1 MPYNP
6 LGLKFSGQNS
16 VCIILQS
23 EVAEC
28 GLACL
33 AMIACYHG
41 YKTDITSLRQKYTSS
56 LKGLNLQQLIK
67 FADQMGFAARP
78 VRTELEGTQ
87 TLSLPCILHWDLTH
101 YVVLVTANNKHFI
114 VHDPASGRRSYSHA
128 EFSKHFT
135 GVALELRPT
144 PNFEKKEEVNPVRL
158 QDFWTRIYGLK
169 RNIIQVLF
177 LSAILQL
184 LALLAPLYQQIV
196 VDEVITKQ
204 DSDLLTVLALGFLIS
219 GVMSIAIGYLR
230 SLVVLHFSNLLSF
243 QMRINVFRHLMRLPL
258 EFFEKRHLGDITSR
272 MSSLGPISN
281 LFTNGIVSVVLD
293 SILGLS
299 TLALAFAY
307 SYQLTL
313 LVLLFLFLG
322 FAIQLIVFPII
333 KAKNEQI
340 LQFGANEATNFMETI
355 RAARAIKIFGRESFK
370 ESIWQNLATESMNAN
385 ISLTKFNLNLGVG
398 TGTLTLLQSIIVLY
412 IGAGL
417 VIDGSMTLGMLFAY
431 QAYAGQFTGRIN
443 GLIGQFLNFKMV
455 KLHLSRLADIVH
467 TEAEIGVSNNFT
479 MPSLADKPQLSL
491 SNVCFRYGT
500 EEPYIFSDINLNI
513 EYGEMIA
520 ITGASGNGKSTLLK
534 VMLGLLKP
542 DSGALSI
549 GGQRIEEIGLQGY
562 RSQFAAVMQDD
573 QLLSGSISENISFF
587 DPNSSQER
595 VIQCAKFAFLH
606 HEIISNPMGY
616 HSLIGEMGTILSG
629 GQKQRL
635 LIARAL
641 YKNPS
646 VIFLDEG
653 TANLD
658 VKTEASLGTV
668 LRKLEM
674 TKIIIAH
681 RPALIRIADRIFDLS
696 SAGLVEISWE
706 TYEANNSLP
715 A

>member
-6 LGLKFSGQNS
+6 LGLTFSGHNS
-16 VCIILQS
+16 VPIILQS

-101 YVVLVTANNKHFI
+101 YVVLVTANKKHFV
-114 VHDPASGRRSYSHA
+114 VHDPASGRRNYSHP

-184 LALLAPLYQQIV
+184 FALLAPLYQQIV

-322 FAIQLIVFPII
+322 FAIQLIVFPVI

-370 ESIWQNLATESMNAN
+370 ESIWQNLATQSMNAN

-467 TEAEIGVSNNFT
+467 TEAEIGVNDNFL

-491 SNVCFRYGT
+491 SNVGFRYGT
-500 EEPYIFSDINLNI
+500 QEPYIFRNINLNI

-542 DSGALSI
+542 DSGTLSI

-587 DPNSSQER
+587 DPNSRQDR
-595 VIQCAKFAFLH
+595 VIQCAKLAFLH
-606 HEIISNPMGY
+606 NEIMANPMGY

-658 VKTEASLGTV
+658 VKTEAALGTV
-668 LRKLEM
+668 LRKLAM
-674 TKIIIAH
+674 TKVIIAH

-696 SAGLVEISWE
+696 TAGLVEISWE
-706 TYEANNSLP
+706 TYKTNNSLP

>member
-1 MPYNP
+1 MTFTP
-6 LGLKFSGQNS
+6 LGLAFSGQNP
-16 VCIILQS
+16 VPIILQS

-33 AMIACYHG
+33 AMIACHHG
-41 YKTDITSLRQKYTSS
+41 YKTDVMSLRQKHTSS

-78 VRTELEGTQ
+78 VRTELEGAL
-87 TLSLPCILHWDLTH
+87 TLDLPCVLHWDLSH
-101 YVVLVTANNKHFI
+101 YVVLVSANQKHFI
-114 VHDPASGRRSYSHA
+114 VHDPASGRKKYSHA

-135 GVALELRPT
+135 GIALELRST
-144 PNFEKKEEVNPVRL
+144 PSFEKKEENNPVRL
-158 QDFWTRIYGLK
+158 QDFWTKIYGLK

-184 LALLAPLYQQIV
+184 FALLAPLYQQIV

-204 DSDLLTVLALGFLIS
+204 DSDLLTVLALGFLIT
-219 GVMSIAIGYLR
+219 GVMNIAIGYLR

-258 EFFEKRHLGDITSR
+258 DFFEKRHIGDITSR

-299 TLALAFAY
+299 TLALAFLY

-322 FAIQLIVFPII
+322 FAIQLVVFPII
-333 KAKNEQI
+333 KAKNEEI

-355 RAARAIKIFGRESFK
+355 RAARAIKIFSRESFK
-370 ESIWQNLATESMNAN
+370 ESTWQNLATQNMNAN

-398 TGTLTLLQSIIVLY
+398 TGTLALVQSIIVLY

-431 QAYAGQFTGRIN
+431 QAYAGQFTARIN
-443 GLIGQFLNFKMV
+443 GLIGQFLNFKML

-467 TEAEIGVSNNFT
+467 TEAEIGVGDNFT
-479 MPSLADKPQLSL
+479 MPRLTEKPRLILSKV
-491 SNVCFRYGT
+491 SFRYGT
-500 EEPYIFSDINLNI
+500 EEPYIFRDIDLDVG
-513 EYGEMIA
+513 YGEMIA
-520 ITGASGNGKSTLLK
+520 ITGASGSGKSTLLK

-542 DSGALSI
+542 NHGTLSI
-549 GGQRIEEIGLQGY
+549 GGQRIQEIGLQGY
-562 RSQFAAVMQDD
+562 RSRFAAVMQDD

-587 DPNSSQER
+587 DPNASQDH
-595 VIQCAKFAFLH
+595 VIQCAKLAFLH
-606 HEIISNPMGY
+606 DEIIANPMGY

-646 VIFLDEG
+646 IVFLDEG

-658 VKTEASLGTV
+658 VMTEASLGTV
-668 LRKLEM
+668 LRKLPI
-674 TKIIIAH
+674 TKVVIAH
-681 RPALIRIADRIFDLS
+681 RPALIRIADRIFDLTKV
-696 SAGLVEISWE
+696 GLVEISWE
-706 TYEANNSLP
+706 NYEKKNSLS

>member
-1 MPYNP
+1 MSYNP
-6 LGLKFSGQNS
+6 LGLTFTGQNS
-16 VCIILQS
+16 APIILQS

-56 LKGLNLQQLIK
+56 LKGLNLQQLIT

-78 VRTELEGTQ
+78 VRTELEGIQ
-87 TLSLPCILHWDLTH
+87 TLALPCILHWDLSH

-144 PNFEKKEEVNPVRL
+144 PNFEKKEDVNPVRL
-158 QDFWTRIYGLK
+158 QDFWTRVYGLK
-169 RNIIQVLF
+169 RNIIHVLF

-184 LALLAPLYQQIV
+184 FALLAPLYQQIV

-281 LFTNGIVSVVLD
+281 VFTNGIVSVVLD

-340 LQFGANEATNFMETI
+340 LQCGANETTNFLETI
-355 RAARAIKIFGRESFK
+355 RAVRAIKIFGREPFK
-370 ESIWQNLATESMNAN
+370 ESIWQNLATQSMNAN

-398 TGTLTLLQSIIVLY
+398 TGTLTLLQSITVLY

-467 TEAEIGVSNNFT
+467 TEAEIGVSDNFL

-500 EEPYIFSDINLNI
+500 QEPYIFRDINLNI

-542 DSGALSI
+542 DSGTLSI

-587 DPNSSQER
+587 DPDSSQER
-595 VIQCAKFAFLH
+595 VIQCAKLAFLH
-606 HEIISNPMGY
+606 NEIIANPMGY

-641 YKNPS
+641 YKNPN

-658 VKTEASLGTV
+658 VKTEASLGAV
-668 LRKLEM
+668 LHKLEM

-681 RPALIRIADRIFDLS
+681 RPALIRMADRIFDLS
-696 SAGLVEISWE
+696 SAGLAEISWE